1 MAVTSSFNK
10 RTGTRYA
17 YETTYEWDEAAQRRV
32 QRRKCIGHFD
42 PETGEVV
49 PNGRRGRP
57 RSDDPASAPAPPPA
71 PAGDAGLPGAS
82 ALASLS
88 ERLAA
93 LEASCSSMAAEARSI
108 NEQVMA
114 MIDGRS

>member
-1 MAVTSSFNK
+1 MAITSSFNK

-17 YETTYEWDEAAQRRV
+17 YETTYEWDEAAQRKV
-32 QRRKCIGHFD
+32 QRRRCVGHFD

-49 PNGRRGRP
+49 PNGGRGRP
-57 RSDDPASAPAPPPA
+57 RSGGRAEAAPPPRE
-71 PAGDAGLPGAS
+71 PGGGPLPPDAA

-93 LEASCSSMAAEARSI
+93 LEASCSSLAEEAHSM